1 MKNRVK
7 GSGSVFKRGKTFY
20 LQYMLNGKYKKVS
33 LQCTDKKT
41 ADKKAKEILFPLQA
55 ANTKEKI
62 AIHIAE
68 ARNIVRKGKI
78 SLENAWELYLKNPGR
93 PDSSSGTLKNYEG
106 QWYRFKN
113 WLLKTYP
120 NISTLSEID
129 NGIAL
134 KYADN
139 LWDSGI
145 SAKTYNNHIKALM
158 LIFRV
163 LSSVADLNRNPWHCV
178 SRKIEIKQSR
188 KEFSEE
194 EVLNIL
200 DSLNNPKLHLL
211 HKEEMTVLFHLG
223 AWTGLRFID
232 CVLMK
237 WENVDFSRNL
247 IIACKPQK
255 TARKTNRTVTIPI
268 HPMLRLLLGRASEW
282 REDEYVLPKVAKRYT
297 ENSDC
302 VNKDVIKVFEFNGFE
317 TTKEIKGVQRKR
329 NANIYG
335 FHSFRHSFVSFCAK
349 AGVPMPVVQ
358 AIVGHGNPAITRH
371 YIHIGEESVKQA
383 INALPQVNLLPESEN
398 KKTAEEKN
406 REIITLL
413 NSKKQ
418 LTETEM
424 QILKILQ

>member
-1 MKNRVK
+1 MKNRIK
-7 GSGSVFKRGKTFY
+7 GSGSVFKRGRTFY

-68 ARNIVRKGKI
+68 ARNIIKKGKA
-78 SLENAWELYLKNPGR
+78 SLENAWALYLKNPGR

-113 WLLKTYP
+113 WLSKTHP

-129 NGIAL
+129 DDIAL
-134 KYADN
+134 EYADD
-139 LWDSGI
+139 LWSSGI

-158 LIFRV
+158 LIFRI
-163 LSSVADLNRNPWHCV
+163 LSSVADLDRNPWLCI
-178 SRKIEIKQSR
+178 SRKIETKQSR
-188 KEFSEE
+188 KEFTEE
-194 EVLNIL
+194 DVLKIL
-200 DSLNNPKLHLL
+200 DSLNKPELHLL

-237 WENVDFSRNL
+237 WENIDFARNL
-247 IIACKPQK
+247 ITCKPQK
-255 TARKTNRTVTIPI
+255 TARKTNRRVTVPM
-268 HPMLRLLLGRASEW
+268 HPVLRQFFDKALEW
-282 REDEYVLPKVAKRYT
+282 KGNEYVLPKVAKRYT

-302 VNKDVIKVFEFNGFE
+302 VNKDVIRVFEFNGFE

-329 NANIYG
+329 KANIYG

-349 AGVPMPVVQ
+349 AGVPLPVVQ

-383 INALPQVNLLPESEN
+383 INALPQGNLLSES

-406 REIITLL
+406 KEISTLL
-413 NSKKQ
+413 NSKTQ
-418 LTETEM
+418 LTETEIK
-424 QILKILQ
+424 ILKILQ

>member
-1 MKNRVK
+1 MKNRIK
-7 GSGSVFKRGKTFY
+7 GSGSVFKRGRTFY

-68 ARNIVRKGKI
+68 ARNIIKKGKA
-78 SLENAWELYLKNPGR
+78 SLENAWALYLKNPGR

-113 WLLKTYP
+113 WLSKTHP

-129 NGIAL
+129 DDIAL
-134 KYADN
+134 KYADD
-139 LWDSGI
+139 LWSSGI

-158 LIFRV
+158 LIARI
-163 LSSVADLNRNPWHCV
+163 LSSVADLDRNPWLCI
-178 SRKIEIKQSR
+178 SRKIETKQSR
-188 KEFSEE
+188 KEFTEE
-194 EVLNIL
+194 DVLKIL
-200 DSLNNPKLHLL
+200 DSLNKPELHLL
-211 HKEEMTVLFHLG
+211 HKKEMTVLFHLG

-232 CVLMK
+232 CVLMQ
-237 WENVDFSRNL
+237 WENIDFARNL
-247 IIACKPQK
+247 ITCKPQK
-255 TARKTNRTVTIPI
+255 TARKTNRMVTVPV
-268 HPMLRLLLGRASEW
+268 HPMLRQFFEKALEW
-282 REDEYVLPKVAKRYT
+282 KENEYVLPKVAKRYT

-329 NANIYG
+329 KANIYG

-349 AGVPMPVVQ
+349 AGVPLPVVQ

-383 INALPQVNLLPESEN
+383 INALPQGNLLPESEN
-398 KKTAEEKN
+398 KKNAEEKN
-406 REIITLL
+406 REISTLL
-413 NSKKQ
+413 NSKTQ

>member
-1 MKNRVK
+1 
-7 GSGSVFKRGKTFY
+7 
-20 LQYMLNGKYKKVS
+20 MLNGKYKKVS

-68 ARNIVRKGKI
+68 ARNIIKKGKA
-78 SLENAWELYLKNPGR
+78 SLENAWALYLKNPGR

-113 WLLKTYP
+113 WLSKTHP

-129 NGIAL
+129 DDIAL
-134 KYADN
+134 KYADD
-139 LWDSGI
+139 LWSSGI

-158 LIFRV
+158 LIARI
-163 LSSVADLNRNPWHCV
+163 LSSVADLDRNPWLCI
-178 SRKIEIKQSR
+178 SRKIETKQSR
-188 KEFSEE
+188 KEFTEE
-194 EVLNIL
+194 DVLKIL
-200 DSLNNPKLHLL
+200 DSLNKPELHLL
-211 HKEEMTVLFHLG
+211 HKKEMTVLFHLG

-232 CVLMK
+232 CVLMQ
-237 WENVDFSRNL
+237 WENIDFARNL
-247 IIACKPQK
+247 ITCKPQK
-255 TARKTNRTVTIPI
+255 TARKTNRMVTVPV
-268 HPMLRLLLGRASEW
+268 HPMLRQFFEKALEW
-282 REDEYVLPKVAKRYT
+282 KENEYVLPKVAKRYT

-329 NANIYG
+329 KANIYG

-349 AGVPMPVVQ
+349 AGVPLPVVQ

-383 INALPQVNLLPESEN
+383 INALPQGNLLPESEN
-398 KKTAEEKN
+398 KKNAEEKN
-406 REIITLL
+406 REISTLL
-413 NSKKQ
+413 NSKTQ

>member
-1 MKNRVK
+1 MKNRIK
-7 GSGSVFKRGKTFY
+7 GSGSVLKRGRTFY

-68 ARNIVRKGKI
+68 ARNIIKKGKA
-78 SLENAWELYLKNPGR
+78 SLENAWALYLKNPGR

-113 WLLKTYP
+113 WLAKTHP

-129 NGIAL
+129 DDIAL
-134 KYADN
+134 EYADD
-139 LWDSGI
+139 LWSSGI

-158 LIFRV
+158 LIFRI
-163 LSSVADLNRNPWHCV
+163 LSSVADLDRNPWLCI
-178 SRKIEIKQSR
+178 SRKIETKQSR
-188 KEFSEE
+188 KEFTEE
-194 EVLNIL
+194 EVLQIL
-200 DSLNNPKLHLL
+200 DSLNKPELHLF

-237 WENVDFSRNL
+237 WENIDFTRNL
-247 IIACKPQK
+247 ITCKPQK
-255 TARKTNRTVTIPI
+255 TARKTNRRVTVPMHPI
-268 HPMLRLLLGRASEW
+268 LRQFFDKALEW
-282 REDEYVLPKVAKRYT
+282 KGNEYVLPKVAKRYT

-302 VNKDVIKVFEFNGFE
+302 VNKDVIKVFEFNDFE

-349 AGVPMPVVQ
+349 AGVPLPVVQ

-383 INALPQVNLLPESEN
+383 INALPQGNLLPESKN

-406 REIITLL
+406 REISTLL
-413 NSKKQ
+413 NSKTQ